1 MDFSFVGGSHITIF
15 PFGWF
20 LIGLVVFDVLAV
32 VGWMVFKR

>member
-1 MDFSFVGGSHITIF
+1 MSGWHITIF

-20 LIGLVVFDVLAV
+20 LIGLAVFDVLAV